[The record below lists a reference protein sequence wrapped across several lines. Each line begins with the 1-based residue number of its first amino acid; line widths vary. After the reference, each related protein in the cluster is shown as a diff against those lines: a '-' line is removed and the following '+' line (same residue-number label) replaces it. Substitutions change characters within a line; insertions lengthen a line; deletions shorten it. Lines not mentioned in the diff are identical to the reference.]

1 MAQQGHRASEHTPTQ
16 RAGFVSVACIEFP
29 LSTKTHDLEDTPKS
43 VRA

>member
-1 MAQQGHRASEHTPTQ
+1 MAQRSQRAPDQTPTQ

-29 LSTKTHDLEDTPKS
+29 LSTKTHDLEDAPKG